1 MTVSTDLFAMAAP
14 ACPECSQSI
23 QRVEQTWD
31 RDERHGWRL
40 RASTVCS
47 SGHRVPVEPLDDPRR

>member
-23 QRVEQTWD
+23 QRVE
-31 RDERHGWRL
+31 
-40 RASTVCS
+40 
-47 SGHRVPVEPLDDPRR
+47 PLDDPRR

>member
-1 MTVSTDLFAMAAP
+1 MAAP